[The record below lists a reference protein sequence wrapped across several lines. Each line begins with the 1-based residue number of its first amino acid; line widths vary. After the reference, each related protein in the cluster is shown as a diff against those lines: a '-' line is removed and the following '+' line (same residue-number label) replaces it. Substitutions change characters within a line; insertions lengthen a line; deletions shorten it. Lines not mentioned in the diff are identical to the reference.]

1 MFLPNC
7 SQHVAKA
14 WEGKKLNQSFN
25 SSEGI
30 RKGLKN
36 EVVINIGYVNECNFS
51 SRFYLLSLKL
61 GSKLTLDGVYGKI
74 KMQ

>member
-7 SQHVAKA
+7 SQYVAKA
-14 WEGKKLNQSFN
+14 WEAKKLNQSCN

-36 EVVINIGYVNECNFS
+36 EVVINTGYVNECNFS

>member
-7 SQHVAKA
+7 SQHVAEA
-14 WEGKKLNQSFN
+14 WEGKKLNQGFN

-30 RKGLKN
+30 RKGFKN